1 MGQAYAHRPLAAVDD
16 RLSGEPRRPGL
27 AYQACVLSAFLV
39 CGPLLSSGSLPW
51 LWATVFGHPVLL
63 SIDGQTR
70 SYVSL
75 QGTVANVLREA
86 KVEVRDGD
94 RVNPTLETVIW
105 PGIRISVERALPVIV
120 RIAGAKKKVRLAA
133 PTVGDALARMNV
145 QVRPGD
151 RIYPNP
157 LARLAPW
164 MRITVERRD
173 VRTWVEARAIPPGHA
188 IVEDTTL
195 FKGQRVVRS
204 SGSPGEWARVV
215 RVEYADGH
223 PVSVAT
229 LGQTV
234 VKHPVPR
241 LIAIGTRILEP
252 QQPAAS
258 GGTPMVM
265 EATAYYPGP
274 NNYGGG
280 VGPKTAIG
288 LLARLGIVA
297 VDPSVIPLG
306 TRLRIEGYGNAVA
319 ADTGGDI
326 HGRRVDLCFNTYQ
339 EAIRFGR
346 RIVRVYILGKPEP
359 RESMT
364 R

>member
-1 MGQAYAHRPLAAVDD
+1 MGQPHARGSLSAADD
-16 RLSGEPRRPGL
+16 RLSREPRRSGR
-27 AYQACVLSAFLV
+27 AYQACVLSAFLI
-39 CGPLLSSGSLPW
+39 CGPMLSSGSLPW
-51 LWATVFGHPVLL
+51 LWAAVFGHPVLL
-63 SIDGQTR
+63 SVDGQTR

-86 KVEVRDGD
+86 NVEVRDGD
-94 RVNPTLETVIW
+94 RVTPTLETVIW
-105 PGIRISVERALPVIV
+105 PGVRISVERALPLIV
-120 RIAGAKKKVRLAA
+120 RIAGAKKEVRLVA
-133 PTVGDALARMNV
+133 PTVGDALATMNV

-164 MRITVERRD
+164 MRITLERRD

-195 FKGQRVVRS
+195 LKGQRVVRS

-215 RVEYADGH
+215 RVEYADGQ

-229 LGQTV
+229 LGQTI

-252 QQPAAS
+252 EQPAAS
-258 GGTPMVM
+258 GGAPMVM
-265 EATAYYPGP
+265 EATGYYPGP

-306 TRLRIEGYGNAVA
+306 TRLRIDGYGNAVA
-319 ADTGGDI
+319 GDTGGDI

-346 RIVRVYILGKPEP
+346 RIVRVYILGKP
-359 RESMT
+359 
-364 R
+364 

>member
-1 MGQAYAHRPLAAVDD
+1 MGQPHAHGLSAAIDD
-16 RLSGEPRRPGL
+16 RLSREPKRPVL
-27 AYQACVLSAFLV
+27 VYQAWVLSAFLV

-51 LWATVFGHPVLL
+51 LWATVLGHPVLL
-63 SIDGQTR
+63 SVDGQTR

-75 QGTVANVLREA
+75 QATVANVLREA
-86 KVEVRDGD
+86 NIEVREGD
-94 RVNPTLETVIW
+94 RVTPTQETVIW
-105 PGIRISVERALPVIV
+105 PGIRISIERALPLIV
-120 RIAGAKKKVRLAA
+120 RIAGAKKEVRLAA
-133 PTVGDALARMNV
+133 PTVGQALARMNV
-145 QVRPGD
+145 QVGPGD

-157 LARLAPW
+157 RARLAPW

-188 IVEDTTL
+188 IVADKTL
-195 FKGQRVVRS
+195 PKGQRIVRS
-204 SGSPGEWARVV
+204 GGSPGEWARVV

-234 VKHPVPR
+234 VKSPVPR
-241 LIAIGTRILEP
+241 LIAIGTRLLEP
-252 QQPAAS
+252 QQPVPSDA
-258 GGTPMVM
+258 TPMVM

-326 HGRRVDLCFNTYQ
+326 HGKRLDLCFNTYW

-346 RIVRVYILGKPEP
+346 RIVRVYLLGKP
-359 RESMT
+359 
-364 R
+364 